1 MKILLVY
8 PESPNTFWSLKRA
21 LRFVSKKSSEPP
33 LGLIT
38 VASLLPV
45 TWEKRLIDMNVSRL
59 KDKDISWADYVFISG
74 MDIQKDSFTSVI
86 TRCNAL
92 GIKVV
97 AGGPISTTN
106 FREISGVD
114 HFILNEAEITLPEF
128 LEDLKKGTPKPIYS
142 TDQFPELTST
152 PPPRWDLLEMK
163 KYATMDIQYS
173 RGCPFDCEFCSIT
186 TLYGRK
192 PRTKG
197 TEQFIREIESLYTA
211 GWKGAVFIVDDN
223 FIGNKKKLKTEL
235 LPALIE
241 WSESRNY
248 PFAFTTEVSINLSD
262 DEELMRMMSRAG
274 FRSTFVGI
282 ETPEEESLVECNKI
296 QNRGRN
302 LLDSV
307 HTLQRNGFNVTGG
320 FIVGFD
326 NDTPDI
332 FDRQIRFIQ
341 ESGIATAMVG
351 LLNAPIGT
359 RLFKRLK
366 EENRLTGE
374 EFNGNNVDTALNF
387 VPKMNKA
394 TLEEGYKRILKSIY
408 SQKAY
413 FERLKTFLSRYRYP
427 SEVPFHLDLGSIKAL
442 FRAVWILGFIEKG
455 KRFFWKLMF
464 FVLRD
469 SPKKLPQAVRLAIYG
484 FHFRKLAQT
493 I

>member
-45 TWEKRLIDMNVSRL
+45 TWEKRLVDMNVTRL
-59 KDKDISWADYVFISG
+59 KDKDITWADYVFISG
-74 MDIQKDSFTSVI
+74 MDIQRGSFTSVVD
-86 TRCNAL
+86 RCNAL
-92 GIKVV
+92 DVKVV

-106 FREISGVD
+106 YRELTGID
-114 HFILNEAEITLPEF
+114 HFILNEAEITLPLF
-128 LEDLKKGTPKPIYS
+128 LEDLKNGTPEPVY
-142 TDQFPELTST
+142 TTTRFPELTST
-152 PPPRWDLLEMK
+152 PLPRWDLLDMK

-186 TLYGRK
+186 ALYGRK

-197 TEQFIREIESLYTA
+197 TEQFLRELESLYTA

-235 LPALIE
+235 LPALVE
-241 WSESRNY
+241 WSKTRKY

-262 DEELMRMMSRAG
+262 DEELMRLMIEAG
-274 FRSTFVGI
+274 FRSTFIGI
-282 ETPEEESLVECNKI
+282 ETPEEASLVECGKA
-296 QNRGRN
+296 QNQDRN
-302 LLDSV
+302 MLDSI

-326 NDTPDI
+326 NDKPDI

-341 ESGIATAMVG
+341 ESGIVTAMVG
-351 LLNAPIGT
+351 LLNAPVDT
-359 RLFKRLK
+359 RLFKRLRT
-366 EENRLTGE
+366 ENRITD
-374 EFNGNNVDTALNF
+374 EFNGNNVDVSLNF
-387 VPKMNKA
+387 IPKMRKE
-394 TLEEGYKRILKSIY
+394 TLVEGYKKILRSIY

-413 FERLKTFLSRYRYP
+413 FERLKTFLSMYRRP
-427 SEVPFHLDLGSIKAL
+427 NVAPARFHFSSIRTL
-442 FRAVWILGFIEKG
+442 FHAVWILGFLEKG
-455 KRFFWKLMF
+455 NRFFWKLLF

-469 SPKKLPQAVRLAIYG
+469 SPKKLPQAIRLAIYG
-484 FHFRKLAQT
+484 FHFRKLAES

>member
-45 TWEKRLIDMNVSRL
+45 TWEKRLVDINITRL
-59 KDKDISWADYVFISG
+59 KDKDITWADYVFISG
-74 MDIQKDSFTSVI
+74 MDIQKDSFTSVVA
-86 TRCNAL
+86 RCNAL
-92 GIKVV
+92 EVKVV

-106 FREISGVD
+106 YRELTGID
-114 HFILNEAEITLPEF
+114 HFVLNEAEITLPLF
-128 LEDLKKGTPKPIYS
+128 LEDVKKGTPKPVY
-142 TDQFPELTST
+142 TTTRFPELTST
-152 PPPRWDLLEMK
+152 PLPRWDLLDMK

-186 TLYGRK
+186 ALYGRK

-197 TEQFIREIESLYTA
+197 TEQFLRELESLYTA

-235 LPALIE
+235 LPALVE
-241 WSESRNY
+241 WSKTRHY

-262 DEELMRMMSRAG
+262 DEELMRLMIEAG
-274 FRSTFVGI
+274 FRSTFIGI
-282 ETPEEESLVECNKI
+282 ETPEEASLVECGKA
-296 QNRGRN
+296 QNQGRN

-326 NDTPDI
+326 NDRPDI

-341 ESGIATAMVG
+341 ESGIVTAMVG
-351 LLNAPIGT
+351 LLNAPVDT
-359 RLFKRLK
+359 RLFKRLRA
-366 EENRLTGE
+366 ENRITD
-374 EFNGNNVDTALNF
+374 EFNGNNVDVSLNF
-387 VPKMNKA
+387 VPRMRKE
-394 TLEEGYKRILKSIY
+394 TLIEGYKKILRSIY

-413 FERLKTFLSRYRYP
+413 FERLKTFLSMYRHP
-427 SEVPFHLDLGSIKAL
+427 NVAPTRFHFSSIRTL
-442 FRAVWILGFIEKG
+442 FHAVWILGFLEKG
-455 KRFFWKLMF
+455 KRFFWKLLF

-469 SPKKLPQAVRLAIYG
+469 SPKKLPQAIRLAIYG
-484 FHFRKLAQT
+484 FHFRKLAES

>member
-33 LGLIT
+33 LGLLT
-38 VASLLPV
+38 VASILPV
-45 TWEKRLIDMNVSRL
+45 TWEKRLVDMNVTRL
-59 KDKDISWADYVFISG
+59 RDKDITWADYVFISG
-74 MDIQKDSFTSVI
+74 MDIQKDSFISVVA
-86 TRCNAL
+86 RCNDL
-92 GIKVV
+92 GVKVV

-106 FREISGVD
+106 YRDLTGID

-128 LEDLKKGTPKPIYS
+128 LADLKNGTTKPVY
-142 TDQFPELTST
+142 TTTQFPELTST
-152 PPPRWDLLEMK
+152 PLPSWDLLDMK
-163 KYATMDIQYS
+163 KYATMDVQYS

-186 TLYGRK
+186 SLYGRK

-197 TEQFIREIESLYTA
+197 TEQFIRELESLYTT

-248 PFAFTTEVSINLSD
+248 PFDFTTEVSINLSD
-262 DEELMRMMSRAG
+262 DEELMQMMIKAG
-274 FRSTFVGI
+274 FRSTFIGI
-282 ETPEEESLVECNKI
+282 ETPDEASLLECNKA
-296 QNRGRN
+296 QNQGRN
-302 LLDSV
+302 MLNSV
-307 HTLQRNGFNVTGG
+307 HTLQENGFNVTGG

-326 NDTPDI
+326 NDKPDI

-351 LLNAPIGT
+351 LLNAPVGT
-359 RLFKRLK
+359 RLFNRLK
-366 EENRLTGE
+366 KENRITE
-374 EFNGNNVDTALNF
+374 EFNGNNVDASLNF
-387 VPKMNKA
+387 KPKMEKE
-394 TLEEGYKRILKSIY
+394 TLVEGYKNILRSIY

-413 FERLKTFLSRYRYP
+413 FERLRTFLSRYRHP
-427 SEVPFHLDLGSIKAL
+427 DVLPTRLDFSNIRAL
-442 FRAVWILGFIEKG
+442 FRAIWVMGFLEKG
-455 KRFFWKLMF
+455 KRFFWKLIF
-464 FVLRD
+464 FVLKD
-469 SPKKLPQAVRLAIYG
+469 NPAKLPQAVRMAIYG
-484 FHFRKLAQT
+484 FHFRKIAEA